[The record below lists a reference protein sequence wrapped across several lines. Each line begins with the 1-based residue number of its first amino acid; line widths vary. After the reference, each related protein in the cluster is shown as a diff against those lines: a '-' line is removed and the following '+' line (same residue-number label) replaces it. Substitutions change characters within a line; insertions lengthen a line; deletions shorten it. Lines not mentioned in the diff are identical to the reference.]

1 MKRGFGFLFILVF
14 IFVFSVGCSNK
25 KEVDKPNEIPT
36 ATDIPAKND
45 SPTPTT
51 EETVS
56 PTVEPSPTEVPTDTP
71 TPTTP
76 LTDTPTP
83 TTPLA
88 DTPTPTI
95 PLVETPTP
103 MQEETSGWVLES
115 EVPSGAKIVD
125 RKWTYDSTETTEST
139 DSALSGW
146 TQTDSYW
153 KETGSESMKYASF
166 PETFNQNSEVY
177 KQLNN
182 SPYEAN
188 ENENSKRV
196 VENKEAGFVYW
207 HWMYNVVYSDNTQR
221 TISDRQG
228 SFDASGNSGGYAYQ
242 YFDAFLS
249 DVDCPYLDNLYCCNR
264 NQPSYNCVNVMPD
277 KSSVGTGTPRYFR
290 FKYYVSTYTD
300 YEKVYKYSRTT
311 TKESSNEIPE
321 EGVFDNV
328 QVWVKYVMETP
339 TPTMMPLVITEQ
351 PKSVSGP
358 KYTEVA
364 FTIKVDG
371 EGPFTYQWQYQK
383 PGESAWINVEAPS
396 ATTSVLETKIR
407 TERSSYM
414 WRCVVKDVHG
424 NNVVSNTV
432 TMTIE

>member
-1 MKRGFGFLFILVF
+1 MKRVFCLLCILVLL
-14 IFVFSVGCSNK
+14 IAFSVGCSNK
-25 KEVDKPNEIPT
+25 KEENKPNEIPT

-56 PTVEPSPTEVPTDTP
+56 PTVEPSPTEVPTDTL

-83 TTPLA
+83 T
-88 DTPTPTI
+88 I
-95 PLVETPTP
+95 PPVETPTP
-103 MQEETSGWVLES
+103 TQEDVSGWVLES

-153 KETGSESMKYASF
+153 KENGSESMKYASF
-166 PETFNQNSEVY
+166 PETFDQNSEVY

-207 HWMYNVVYSDNTQR
+207 HWMYNAAYADNTQR
-221 TISDRQG
+221 SISDRQG
-228 SFDASGNSGGYAYQ
+228 SFDANGNSGGYAYQ

-249 DVDCPYLDNLYCCNR
+249 DVDCPYLDNYYCCSR
-264 NQPSYNCVNVMPD
+264 NQASYNCVEVMPN

-290 FKYYVSTYTD
+290 FEYYISTYTD

-311 TKESSNEIPE
+311 TKESSNEITE
-321 EGVFDNV
+321 DSGFSNV
-328 QVWVKYVMETP
+328 QVWVR
-339 TPTMMPLVITEQ
+339 
-351 PKSVSGP
+351 
-358 KYTEVA
+358 YTR
-364 FTIKVDG
+364 
-371 EGPFTYQWQYQK
+371 Q
-383 PGESAWINVEAPS
+383 
-396 ATTSVLETKIR
+396 
-407 TERSSYM
+407 
-414 WRCVVKDVHG
+414 
-424 NNVVSNTV
+424 
-432 TMTIE
+432 